1 MPRGRA
7 VHVPRD
13 GSSCRVCVHGTW
25 TTLTLHGPIDG
36 EKSYGASL
44 LRCFSFSVC
53 VRLFCVGKTPFN
65 INYKM
70 F

>member
-1 MPRGRA
+1 MALLGRRDVLSMFCA
-7 VHVPRD
+7 MGRVVEFVFMVH
-13 GSSCRVCVHGTW
+13 
-25 TTLTLHGPIDG
+25 G

-53 VRLFCVGKTPFN
+53 VRLLCVRKTPFN